1 MLKFIVVILTLN
13 IGNIFLYVIRFMYYL
28 YRRFVKKDD
37 FEDIFAEEDMNRHV
51 QIGFIL
57 LNGSA
62 VAVLFCYIVSNCLLK
77 ILS

>member
-51 QIGFIL
+51 KIGFIL
-57 LNGSA
+57 LNGFA
-62 VAVLFCYIVSNCLLK
+62 VVVLFCYIVSNCLLK
-77 ILS
+77 LLS

>member
-37 FEDIFAEEDMNRHV
+37 FEDI
-51 QIGFIL
+51 
-57 LNGSA
+57 
-62 VAVLFCYIVSNCLLK
+62 LK
-77 ILS
+77 NKTR

>member
-62 VAVLFCYIVSNCLLK
+62 VAFLFFYIVSNCLLK

>member
-1 MLKFIVVILTLN
+1 
-13 IGNIFLYVIRFMYYL
+13 MYYL